1 MNRPIYKEFLRELL
15 VKYEY
20 FAKTYGN
27 KVFYWLLTS
36 IEKELDYKYKRA
48 SKVIDYLCDDLRII
62 TTLPYNEAR
71 RINGKP
77 LFDRRNSTKP
87 RQKDD
92 KTYFAD
98 TTKFYLFLWDRMVD
112 DKFIEQITPQ
122 DAGKGDDIAEV
133 RKMIKD
139 FFIYLQTLPDKYEEL
154 KEQERQEQQEQQEKG
169 QDQTDEP
176 LQKRIND
183 FYRDAKRIYNEL
195 VEDGE
200 IYEDD
205 EQFNIF
211 ILKWSEPTIDETK
224 LAFELEKTF
233 NLKWRLRMW
242 FNHRGDFRR

>member
-27 KVFYWLLTS
+27 SVFYWLLTS

-112 DKFIEQITPQ
+112 DKFIEQITPS
-122 DAGKGDDIAEV
+122 DAGKEDDIVKV
-133 RKMIKD
+133 RKMLKD
-139 FFIYLQTLPDKYEEL
+139 FFIYLQTLPDQYEEL
-154 KEQERQEQQEQQEKG
+154 KEQERQEQQEQEQQEKG

-176 LQKRIND
+176 LQKRIDN
-183 FYRDAKRIYNEL
+183 FARDAKRIYDEL
-195 VEDGE
+195 VEDGK
-200 IYEDD
+200 IYEND
-205 EQFNIF
+205 EQFEIF
-211 ILKWSEPTIDETK
+211 ILYWTEPTIDETK
-224 LAFELEKTF
+224 LRFELEKVY
-233 NLKWRLRMW
+233 NLKWRLIGW
-242 FNHRGDFRR
+242 FNHRGNF